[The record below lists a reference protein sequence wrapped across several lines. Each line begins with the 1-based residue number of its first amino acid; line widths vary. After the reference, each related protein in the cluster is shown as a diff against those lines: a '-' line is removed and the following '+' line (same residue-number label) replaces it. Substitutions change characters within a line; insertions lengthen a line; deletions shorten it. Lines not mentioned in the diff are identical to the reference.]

1 MKVLD
6 HLLVMH
12 VPARARRLVA
22 RGRRGIRVLELLQRA
37 GDKPPSADAEALS
50 FWVANLMPM
59 DAAERLRL
67 LGLTSSAERLAHER
81 ELLARTQAGGTC
93 AVM

>member
-1 MKVLD
+1 
-6 HLLVMH
+6 MH
-12 VPARARRLVA
+12 VLNRLVA

-37 GDKPPSADAEALS
+37 GDKPSASDPEALS

-67 LGLTSSAERLAHER
+67 LGLKSTTERLSHEA

-93 AVM
+93 SVM